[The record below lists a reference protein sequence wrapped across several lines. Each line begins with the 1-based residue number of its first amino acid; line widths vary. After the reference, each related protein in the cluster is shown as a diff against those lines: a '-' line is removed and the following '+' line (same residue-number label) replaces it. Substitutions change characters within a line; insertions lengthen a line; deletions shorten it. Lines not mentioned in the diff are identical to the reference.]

1 MPHAAQS
8 GMTNIPYVSHF
19 SYGDRVRLTGE
30 DSHPKNGEPCT
41 IIFVLPNPSK
51 KPEHQWY
58 DVRFEDGSIG
68 RFLERYIA
76 GKAAEHQHIPREI
89 PVNEW
94 ARFFETFTGQ
104 HENWLV
110 RLQTFNPANAQQ
122 LSTESLRLK
131 SISANVAD
139 SVSPVIAI
147 AGESES
153 SDVSHVVRK
162 PSRVVLTQNETGADE
177 GVDIVSENLHIVIR
191 FGIVILPEL
200 VNGMVA

>member
-1 MPHAAQS
+1 MPNAAQS
-8 GMTNIPYVSHF
+8 DMKNFPYVSHF

-30 DSHPKNGEPCT
+30 DQPQNGEPCT

-68 RFLERYIA
+68 RFLEKNIA

-94 ARFFETFTGQ
+94 TRVFETFTGQ

-110 RLQTFNPANAQQ
+110 RMQTFNPAHAQQ

-131 SISANVAD
+131 SISANFAD
-139 SVSPVIAI
+139 PASPVIAI

-153 SDVSHVVRK
+153 SDVSHIVRR
-162 PSRVVLTQNETGADE
+162 PSHVVLTQNEAGADE
-177 GVDIVSENLHIVIR
+177 GVDILSENLHIVIR
-191 FGIVILPEL
+191 FGTVILPEL
-200 VNGMVA
+200 VDGMVA